1 MSIDALA
8 RRLDA
13 RINLPRRA
21 DSQHHSSY
29 RALLELLTT
38 GFQGVVLLLCAFI
51 SVMCLALIGYILGVS
66 VQTWYVLAFF
76 MFCVILFGALEAWD
90 LFLPYYRYYQRE
102 TFGAAR
108 WATQDDLEEIGFIQ
122 PKTADSFSPRDGLW
136 FLLWRLLRRKKHG
149 EPEDGTIALGGF
161 NFFYDF
167 AMKLSMFSLH
177 VVVLGPQGSGKT
189 ASFIMKTVRAW
200 ARYGAVIALDPKR
213 EIHKFCA
220 RYFRKAFLLDL
231 IDPTF
236 SDRLSFVAACKDN
249 PQFAHEVA
257 AMMIGFD
264 PNAAAAKSK
273 DPFWP
278 LAATAF
284 LKALLLY
291 VATVSDRPHPG
302 MIYEF
307 LAARRITRD
316 EEVGEIID
324 SLDEDLLSCDNEEV
338 RLSWGIFRQS
348 DLKTQ
353 GNIIISMTVM
363 LEPFRD
369 PNAMLLFS
377 PPTDEEMASGVREV
391 PMSALREKGS
401 AVFVTVSIS
410 QSNRLKVVISTIFGM
425 AASYLR
431 STGGQGKPYCLMAMD
446 EIGNIMPLGL
456 AQDMNMGRGLDMCY
470 LLGVQ
475 VKAQFASMIG
485 NDLADM
491 IWDGV
496 GTLITLPGTKGR
508 AAEMMVRL
516 FGKTTVLQHSS
527 TDAVDDRID
536 NERLAEVGREL
547 VTEDA
552 IRMMLKHTQALAVC
566 GTAPPIRFSFPP
578 DQTELDSREDN
589 PKRHVLSPPPTLDLK
604 VNRPDN
610 VRKEKTREKGARVK
624 KTTQKKKPALV
635 AVPTPELNV

>member
-13 RINLPRRA
+13 RFNLPRRA

-29 RALLELLTT
+29 RALLELVTT
-38 GFQGVVLLLCAFI
+38 GFQGVVLLICAFV
-51 SVMCLALIGYILGVS
+51 SVLCLALIGYILEVS
-66 VQTWYVLAFF
+66 GQTWYVLGFF
-76 MFCVILFGALEAWD
+76 MFCVILFGALETWD
-90 LFLPYYRYYQRE
+90 LFLPFYRYFQRE
-102 TFGAAR
+102 TFGSAR
-108 WATQDDLEEIGFIQ
+108 WATRDDMTEAGFLQ
-122 PKTADSFSPRDGLW
+122 PKTPDSFSPREGLW

-149 EPEDGTIALGGF
+149 QPEEGTIPLGAF
-161 NFFYDF
+161 DFFYDF
-167 AMKLSMFSLH
+167 AMKLVMFSLH

-189 ASFIMKTVRAW
+189 ASFIMKVVRAW
-200 ARYGAVIALDPKR
+200 ARWGACMALDPKR
-213 EIHKFCA
+213 EIYNYCA
-220 RYFRKAFLLDL
+220 RYFKKAFLLDL

-236 SDRLSFVAACKDN
+236 SDRLSFVASCKGN
-249 PQFAHEVA
+249 AQFAHEVA
-257 AMMIGFD
+257 SMMIGFD
-264 PNAAAAKSK
+264 PNAAAAKAK

-291 VATVSDRPHPG
+291 VAEISDRPHPG

-324 SLDEDLLSCDNEEV
+324 SLDEDLLSCTNEEV

-377 PPTDEEMASGVREV
+377 PPTDEEKASGVREV
-391 PMSALREKGS
+391 PMSALRERGC
-401 AVFVTVSIS
+401 ATFVTVSIS
-410 QSNRLKVVISTIFGM
+410 QSSRLKVVISTIFGL

-446 EIGNIMPLGL
+446 EIGNIMPQGL
-456 AQDMNMGRGLDMCY
+456 AQDMNMGRGLEMCY

-475 VKAQFASMIG
+475 VKSQFASQLG
-485 NDLADM
+485 HELADM
-491 IWDGV
+491 IWDGI
-496 GTLITLPGTKGR
+496 GTLIALPGTKGK

-516 FGKTTVLQHSS
+516 MGKTTVLQHSA

-547 VTEDA
+547 MTEDA
-552 IRMMLKHTQALAVC
+552 IRQMLNHTQAIAIA
-566 GTAPPIRFSFPP
+566 GTAPPIRFAFPP
-578 DQTELDSREDN
+578 DQKEVDGRIDN
-589 PKRHVLSPPPTLDLK
+589 PKRHVLSAPPTLDLQ

-610 VRKEKTREKGARVK
+610 VRKEKGRERGARTK
-624 KTTQKKKPALV
+624 KQRTKKPAP
-635 AVPTPELNV
+635 VPAPELGV